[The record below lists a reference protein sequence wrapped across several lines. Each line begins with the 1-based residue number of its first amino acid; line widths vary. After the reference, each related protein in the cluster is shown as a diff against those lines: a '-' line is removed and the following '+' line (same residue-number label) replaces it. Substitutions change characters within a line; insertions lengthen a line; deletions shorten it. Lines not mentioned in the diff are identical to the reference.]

1 MRKRTICFLLI
12 IVLVLAVCS
21 TGCGLSLENTDG
33 KKEETKAFDTATV
46 EDNTATVEDNFVD
59 NRVMVVLTHEASM
72 EFKSYSAADFPE
84 IACKS
89 VENLSTAAAEKVQ
102 AKLRGEIPKDLDV
115 NAAFMYRN
123 VKVDTFKTI
132 LSLELEN
139 PGKENVLKAVRALEK
154 REDVYYVGPDYILA
168 LDNTN

>member
-33 KKEETKAFDTATV
+33 KKEETKVFD
-46 EDNTATVEDNFVD
+46 TATVEDNFVD

-89 VENLSTAAAEKVQ
+89 VKNLSTAAAEKVQ
-102 AKLRGEIPKDLDV
+102 AKLRGEIPEDLDV

-154 REDVYYVGPDYILA
+154 REDVYYVGPDYIIA

>member
-33 KKEETKAFDTATV
+33 KKEETKVFDTATV
-46 EDNTATVEDNFVD
+46 EDNFMD

-89 VENLSTAAAEKVQ
+89 VKNLSTATAEKVQ

-154 REDVYYVGPDYILA
+154 REDVYYVGPDYIIA